1 MPTDDASPRPTI
13 PASIAASRDALIAL
27 IGLLDS
33 LGPNPADGSED
44 FFDPEAL
51 LELMASMGE
60 ASHEFDTVFRQLAAM
75 AGLNSATAR
84 LRAYFLAHVGEVVT
98 TYQLNGV
105 SGIQESP
112 RRIRELRVQEGM
124 QITAGPGHGLKS
136 GEYRLEATD
145 ADVAAAERW
154 RMRNQVRRTEG
165 SIKDRC
171 LLLLR
176 TLYPEGASKEDLMY
190 VARAQEWPRRIREL
204 AEDGWDV
211 LSQNDDPSMAV
222 GSYRLG
228 SLEKGIARSRQA
240 IKQRVQIL
248 KRDGFACT
256 SCGAS
261 KGNPTGTVLQI
272 HHKRHVS
279 EGGGNTDDNLVT
291 LCSNCHAGEHAED
304 GVSSVSDELLRPG
317 DNPWAAES

>member
-1 MPTDDASPRPTI
+1 MTADKSDNGPRI
-13 PASIAASRDALIAL
+13 QASIAASRAALVALIE
-27 IGLLDS
+27 LLDS
-33 LGPNPADGSED
+33 LGTNAADDDEP
-44 FFDPEAL
+44 FDPETL

-60 ASHEFDTVFRQLAAM
+60 ASHKFDTVFRQLAAM
-75 AGLNSATAR
+75 AGLASATAR
-84 LRAYFLAHVGEVVT
+84 LRAYFLTHVGAVVT

-124 QITAGPGHGLKS
+124 QISAGPGHGLKN
-136 GEYRLEATD
+136 GEYRLEAND

-154 RMRNQVRRTEG
+154 RMRNRVRRTEG

-176 TLYPEGASKEDLMY
+176 SLYPEAASKEDMMY
-190 VARAQEWPRRIREL
+190 VARAQEWPRRVREL

-211 LSQNDDPSMAV
+211 ISQNDDTTMAV

-228 SLEKGIARSRQA
+228 SLDKGLARSRQA

-261 KGNPTGTVLQI
+261 KGNPVGTVLQI
-272 HHKRHVS
+272 HHRRHVS
-279 EGGGNTDDNLVT
+279 DGGLNTDDNLVT
-291 LCSNCHAGEHAED
+291 LCANCHAGVHAED
-304 GVSSVSDELLRPG
+304 GVSGVSDELLRPG
-317 DNPWAAES
+317 DNPWAIGS